1 MKIFEKLN
9 SIRAY
14 QRAHLQFLESLED
27 YDIVCEI
34 GAAQESGKFM
44 TAKQLL
50 LCGLGA
56 PATLRRRLERMVKMG
71 IVTKRRNLHDG
82 RMAELRLAPDILRSY
97 AKLGKAIDKFDKS

>member
-9 SIRAY
+9 TIRAY

-34 GAAQESGKFM
+34 GAAQEAGKFM

-50 LCGLGA
+50 LCDLGA

-71 IVTKRRNLHDG
+71 IITMRSSLRRKVAGAPRSQSSSCLAVMNLP
-82 RMAELRLAPDILRSY
+82 ASWAAPIS
-97 AKLGKAIDKFDKS
+97 

>member
-9 SIRAY
+9 TIRAY

-34 GAAQESGKFM
+34 GAAQEAGKFM

-50 LCGLGA
+50 LCDLGA

-71 IVTKRRNLHDG
+71 IITKRRNLHDG
-82 RMAELRLAPDILRSY
+82 RMAELRLASDVLKSY
-97 AKLGKAIDKFDKS
+97 AKLGKAIDRFDK

>member
-14 QRAHLQFLESLED
+14 QRTHLQFLESLED

-34 GAAQESGKFM
+34 GAAQEAGKFM

-50 LCGLGA
+50 LCGV
-56 PATLRRRLERMVKMG
+56 RREGGMG
-71 IVTKRRNLHDG
+71 LVDVNSVFYGGG
-82 RMAELRLAPDILRSY
+82 RIRSC
-97 AKLGKAIDKFDKS
+97 